1 MENGLKEG
9 TLSLELGKNGLL
21 MICNLCVTIREPFP
35 HSPAPNYSPQC
46 SRIRTSK
53 LPERINS
60 KNTVRHMVMR
70 WIVVLRT
77 GECETPVGS
86 SSQFETNN
94 GVVVD
99 INSRGYP
106 TLGLGRAP

>member
-70 WIVVLRT
+70 
-77 GECETPVGS
+77 
-86 SSQFETNN
+86 
-94 GVVVD
+94 
-99 INSRGYP
+99 
-106 TLGLGRAP
+106 